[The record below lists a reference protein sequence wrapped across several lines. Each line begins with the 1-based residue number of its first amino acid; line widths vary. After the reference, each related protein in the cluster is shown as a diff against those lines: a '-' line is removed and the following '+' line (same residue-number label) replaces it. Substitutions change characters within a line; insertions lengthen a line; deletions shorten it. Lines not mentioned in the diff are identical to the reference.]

1 MIYDETHKATIREFP
16 PEILFA
22 KTSKIIANEVNQ
34 NSFFPPF
41 RNFYEAFECES
52 RRQNENGKSKKLE
65 MLGIVYFYDLFAHR
79 TI

>member
-41 RNFYEAFECES
+41 RNFYEAFVFES
-52 RRQNENGKSKKLE
+52 RRQNGKSKKLE
-65 MLGIVYFYDLFAHR
+65 MLGIVYFYDLFAHQ